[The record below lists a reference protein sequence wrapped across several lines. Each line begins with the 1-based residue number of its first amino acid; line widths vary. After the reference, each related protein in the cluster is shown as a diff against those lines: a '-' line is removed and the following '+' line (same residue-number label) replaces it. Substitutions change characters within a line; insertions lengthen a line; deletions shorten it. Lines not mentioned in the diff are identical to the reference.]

1 MTRRPYESPD
11 SWHDALLAAVASGA
25 RFAGLYSTADGPGA
39 RLIALLDAGER
50 FDTVEVPITPDPTG
64 RMSYPSLSPQLPPAF
79 WYERALHDLSGLT
92 PVGHPRL
99 DPLLLPLTPGSARPE
114 PGGNNHHARIA
125 ADTDTQGPVDV
136 TGHGLFT
143 LTFGPVRSGVFESI
157 EFLLETPGED
167 IPHLNIR
174 PHFKHRGVAK
184 RFEGRRP
191 DDGVLVAER
200 VEGIASVA
208 HALAFSHA
216 VEAAAGIVPPPRAQ
230 YLRVVLA
237 ELERIANH
245 LDVAMRLCDAAGLA
259 VATSRFGWH
268 KETTMR
274 IMSHLTGSRFG
285 RTAVV
290 PGGVRLGLTVPD
302 EALLGELKTL
312 HKRVSDDARRTMGTP
327 SFLDRLRGTGPLD
340 ADYAARWALVG
351 PIGRASGHRVDDR
364 WDHSYDGYGHL
375 SLPGSPATDE
385 DGDARARLRVR
396 WSEIDLAFKLI
407 NAATAAFTM
416 QSDPRLILEEPWQ
429 AASGLSIGV
438 AEAPQG
444 EVLYAVSF
452 QDGQI
457 ARCFARSPALHNLV
471 AFHDAFRTDIFTD
484 FPFIEASFGL
494 SYAGV
499 AM

>member
-1 MTRRPYESPD
+1 MTRHPYESPD
-11 SWHDALLAAVASGA
+11 EWHDAVLSAVARGI
-25 RFAGLYSTADGPGA
+25 RFAGLYSTANGPAA
-39 RLIALLDAGER
+39 RLIALLATPDG
-50 FDTVEVPITPDPTG
+50 FDTIEVPVTTDPMG
-64 RMSYPSLSPQLPPAF
+64 RREYPSLSPQLPPAF

-92 PVGHPRL
+92 PVGHPRP
-99 DPLLLPLTPGSARPE
+99 DPLLLPLSPGSAHPE
-114 PGGNNHHARIA
+114 PGSDGDGARVTA
-125 ADTDTQGPVDV
+125 RTDTQGPVDV

-184 RFEGRRP
+184 RFEGRTP

-216 VEAAAGIVPPPRAQ
+216 TEAAAGILVPPRAQ
-230 YLRVVLA
+230 HLRVVLA

-245 LDVAMRLCDAAGLA
+245 LDVAMRLTDAAGLA
-259 VATSRFGWH
+259 VATARFGWH
-268 KETTMR
+268 KEITMR
-274 IMSHLTGSRFG
+274 IMSRLTGSRFG
-285 RTAVV
+285 RTAVI
-290 PGGVRLGLTVPD
+290 PGGVRLGLTAPD
-302 EALLGELKTL
+302 EDTLAELKTL
-312 HKRVSDDARRTMGTP
+312 ERRIRDDARRTMGTP

-340 ADYAARWALVG
+340 ADYAAAWALLG
-351 PIGRASGHRVDDR
+351 PIGRASGQSVDDR
-364 WDHSYDGYGHL
+364 WHHPYDGYRHL
-375 SLPGSPATDE
+375 SLPSSPAVDE

-396 WSEIDLAFKLI
+396 WAEIEVSFQLI
-407 NAATAAFTM
+407 HAATAAFGM
-416 QSDPRLILEEPWQ
+416 QSEQRLVADEP
-429 AASGLSIGV
+429 ARPADGLSIGA

-452 QDGQI
+452 QNGLI
-457 ARCFARSPALHNLV
+457 ARCFARSASLHNLV